1 MTQPDAGEAAWKV
14 VEEWLRDEGMPGWTL
29 DTAGSDKV
37 HLAQRIA
44 AHVRAL
50 VEEKEARIR
59 ELERLG
65 MEEVERGLKLEAAL
79 AEREREVERLKAEVD
94 EWRRGPTADVAD
106 TLIVRERDALR
117 AERDRAEGHRNHLY
131 AALEAIAAEEAA
143 NGLLMRQH
151 ALDALTPEAER

>member
-79 AEREREVERLKAEVD
+79 AEREREVERL
-94 EWRRGPTADVAD
+94 RG
-106 TLIVRERDALR
+106 ALR
-117 AERDRAEGHRNHLY
+117 KIQALWHKCNRTGYDLLEGQQILD
-131 AALEAIAAEEAA
+131 AALA
-143 NGLLMRQH
+143 
-151 ALDALTPEAER
+151 PEAER